1 MIAELLVYLSHYF
14 CHSSSF
20 CIHVP
25 LHHPCIEKVKL
36 MILIITYLL
45 KLLISFVNHI
55 NCQLVFSQLRLCM
68 CVIAAF
74 FVTASADEMKVSV

>member
-1 MIAELLVYLSHYF
+1 
-14 CHSSSF
+14 
-20 CIHVP
+20 
-25 LHHPCIEKVKL
+25 

-55 NCQLVFSQLRLCM
+55 NCQSVFSQLRLCM

-74 FVTASADEMKVSV
+74 FVTASADEMKVSVRCGI